1 MTPSNTQGA
10 SNPTLKDYED
20 DIAAQIREAKAKIEQ
35 LEAKARDKGTQGT
48 TAAINSLKTAKQN
61 IDTKLQDLKTTHDSN
76 LARAKTDIETDVAR
90 FKASIG
96 ELTEKLKTE
105 SAKK

>member
-1 MTPSNTQGA
+1 MTPSNTQAA
-10 SNPTLKDYED
+10 SNPTLKAYED

-35 LEAKARDKGTQGT
+35 LEAKAREKGAQGT
-48 TAAINSLKTAKQN
+48 TAVVNSLKAAKQN
-61 IDTKLQDLKTTHDSN
+61 IEGKLQELKTTQDSN
-76 LARAKTDIETDVAR
+76 LARAKADIETDVAR